1 MMTARPAALNPAAM
15 MSRAAINMAG
25 PVVIAH
31 RTVGPLMA
39 IPVAIATGTP
49 AQPVIGRPMVGL
61 MGIDIV
67 MTGHAAIDLMGI
79 DHAMIDHAATGTGMT
94 GLNTVAQKM
103 VARKTDV
110 RNGVVMALPR
120 MAAGSMIT
128 VRKMDARPGV
138 ARRKV
143 APGLAAVAI

>member
-79 DHAMIDHAATGTGMT
+79 DHAATGTGMT

>member
-1 MMTARPAALNPAAM
+1 
-15 MSRAAINMAG
+15 MAG

-49 AQPVIGRPMVGL
+49 AQPVIGRPMVG
-61 MGIDIV
+61 
-67 MTGHAAIDLMGI
+67 LMGI